1 LTNSKIVTSTKKA
14 STIFLAIVLVTG
26 TIALSSLPSS
36 SFMMG
41 AGAAQAQPYYG
52 MDSYDD
58 RRSYGIDSYGSSDY
72 RDDKDKKY
80 DSYGPPVYGM
90 DDNSYDDR
98 KSYGNDNSYKPQYTS
113 YGKDDKRDKS
123 SKDSKKSVDINKIKC
138 INTNL
143 NINGNNN
150 ADINV
155 GNKGQGY
162 SGAYSSGVNG
172 EEGYNGYYDEYEKKG
187 KGFDDCIIDNNNTN
201 TNIISGGNQTTPED
215 LACEECFAVNST
227 LQTEIID
234 ALVEF
239 NGSLAA
245 SDEESGLIITSGID
259 TIEQLCEILES
270 SAELFGAPVSSGL
283 LDDVLAFLLTGEF
296 FDIEVPA
303 LDALIE
309 CLLEAGI
316 IVERELPPPP
326 PDSISANGIAG
337 VNVQCTGDPLCA
349 RLQ

>member
-1 LTNSKIVTSTKKA
+1 VNNKIVSIKSFSA
-14 STIFLAIVLVTG
+14 IFLAIVLVTG
-26 TIALSSLPSS
+26 TIALYFP
-36 SFMMG
+36 SFMTG
-41 AGAAQAQPYYG
+41 AKAQLYYDNRMDNRYNSYGPIPEYPDNNYYNSYESDYG
-52 MDSYDD
+52 M
-58 RRSYGIDSYGSSDY
+58 
-72 RDDKDKKY
+72 DKDKKPY
-80 DSYGPPVYGM
+80 RTDSYESKYP
-90 DDNSYDDR
+90 
-98 KSYGNDNSYKPQYTS
+98 SYKHDYKPAYPS

-187 KGFDDCIIDNNNTN
+187 KGFDDCVIDNNNTN

-239 NGSLAA
+239 NGSIAA

-337 VNVQCTGDPLCA
+337 ANVQCTGDPLCA